1 MSKKNKDI
9 EVTVTDSKVKYQ
21 GQVKDG
27 LSIKIGKREIA
38 EVVAVDD
45 KFAVLKN
52 GQLENLLKTE
62 DEAINQAILNYNLG

>member
-52 GQLENLLKTE
+52 GKLENLLKTE
-62 DEAINQAILNYNLG
+62 DEAINQAILNFNLG

>member
-9 EVTVTDSKVKYQ
+9 EVTVTDAKVKYQ

-38 EVVAVDD
+38 EVIAVDD
-45 KFAVLKN
+45 KFAVINN
-52 GQLENLLKTE
+52 GKLENLLKTE
-62 DEAINQAILNYNLG
+62 AEAINQAILNYNLG